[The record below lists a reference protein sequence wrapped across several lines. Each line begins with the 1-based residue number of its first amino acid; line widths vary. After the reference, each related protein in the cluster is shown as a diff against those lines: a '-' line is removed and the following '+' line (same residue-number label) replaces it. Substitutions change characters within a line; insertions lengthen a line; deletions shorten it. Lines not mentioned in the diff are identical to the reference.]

1 MLTDLIYYD
10 LKVAAL
16 IAVFYLFYML
26 LLARETTHT
35 LNRAVLLSGIVLSA
49 VLPLCIIT
57 IHEKPHPQ
65 PLPRWGGEYID
76 MLAEG
81 PQTLSAEEVTTPLS
95 LGEGLGVRLLA
106 AILLVGIIVRLV
118 ILARGY
124 WRLHCLI
131 ASGERHTLPAGIRVC
146 VVDVPV
152 APFSWMHTIVLSR
165 ADWNGSAGDLA
176 RNTTHGMWAGTPAL
190 PPILAHEEAH
200 VRHRHSYDIV
210 VVEVLTALQWF
221 NPVVWFLRQ
230 ELRTLHEYEADASV
244 LSRGFDESQY
254 IHLLMQKAT
263 GIQAC
268 ALARSTLVACFSKN
282 GIRTHKTKKRIL
294 MMLKPKS
301 NRVVWLKA
309 LYIVPVVLGS
319 LAMTARTV
327 VDYETAAT
335 EDDRAVS
342 LFHENTNG
350 RGDTYQ
356 IRHAPGVKFY
366 HNGKEEAIPGD
377 RPIALT
383 ASNTTMHLDGTAFD
397 EHSLP
402 DLPVSALREI
412 HLDATSPGHAVC
424 NLVTNVGAGP
434 VPARTAN
441 VGASPVPARNK
452 TTMNDAE
459 FVNYVKQQQVAGLKQ
474 SDLVQSML
482 NEGNG
487 ISRAR
492 ILHLNGVC
500 GSEKGNLLVVDGKEV
515 SREDFN
521 RVEPEAIAS
530 VTVMD
535 VGPAK
540 KVFGEKGRY
549 GATVIETKPTVT
561 EAPQPNVRAD
571 EFSPSGVRA
580 DEFPPSGVRADG
592 FSPSGQDVF
601 DVCEQMPTFPGGDAK
616 LMEFIS
622 RNIKYPE
629 VATKNGVQGRVLV
642 QFIVEKDGSLTNAK
656 ILDNPKSSPL
666 NMVVDTAMMPD
677 KERQDAEAHNAGV
690 QALRDEAIRVISAM
704 PRWTPG
710 KQKGKAVRCH
720 FVIPVTYRLQ

>member
-57 IHEKPHPQ
+57 IHEKPNPQ

-230 ELRTLHEYEADASV
+230 ELRVVHEYEADASV

-268 ALARSTLVACFSKN
+268 ALAN
-282 GIRTHKTKKRIL
+282 GINTHKTKKRIL

-301 NRVVWLKA
+301 NRTAWLKA
-309 LYIVPVVLGS
+309 LYIVPVALVS

-327 VDYETAAT
+327 VDYETPVNGDYKSPQT
-335 EDDRAVS
+335 RAVS

-350 RGDTYQ
+350 RGDSYQ

-383 ASNTTMHLDGTAFD
+383 VSNTTMKLDGTEFD

-402 DLPVSALREI
+402 DLPVSALQEI
-412 HLDATSPGHAVC
+412 HLDATSPGHAAC
-424 NLVTNVGAGP
+424 NLVTNVGS
-434 VPARTAN
+434 
-441 VGASPVPARNK
+441 SPVPARNK
-452 TTMNDAE
+452 TMNDAE
-459 FVNYVKQQQVAGLKQ
+459 FVAYVRQQQAAGVTQGALSQ
-474 SDLVQSML
+474 TML
-482 NEGNG
+482 NEDGY

-492 ILHLNGVC
+492 ILHLNGVY
-500 GSEKGNLLVVDGKEV
+500 GSKKGSLLVIDGKEV
-515 SREDFN
+515 SREEFN
-521 RVEPEAIAS
+521 RIEPEAIAS

-549 GATVIETKPTVT
+549 GATVIETKQTAT
-561 EAPQPNVRAD
+561 EAAPQK
-571 EFSPSGVRA
+571 E
-580 DEFPPSGVRADG
+580 E
-592 FSPSGQDVF
+592 DVF
-601 DVCEQMPTFPGGDAK
+601 DVCEQMPGFPGGDAK
-616 LMEFIS
+616 LMEFIA

-656 ILDNPKSSPL
+656 ILDNPKSSLL
-666 NMVVDTAMMPD
+666 NMVVVTAMMPD

-690 QALRDEAIRVISAM
+690 QALRDEAIRVINAM

-720 FVIPVTYRLQ
+720 YVIPVTYRLQ